1 MVTLT
6 KEIKMNPL
14 FNSQSSG
21 VEATDTKNLSGGKA
35 YKLSTQ
41 VALAKYA
48 VTGTFNDTYQ
58 VGAAEQ
64 LDKVLKLCQESE
76 PEFIAKL
83 AVYARQHGQMKDTPS
98 FLVAY
103 LAKENIGLCKQVFS
117 RVIDN
122 PKMLRNFI
130 QVLRSGVVGRKSL
143 GTAPKKLVQGFLNGL
158 TDEQLFKADVGNS
171 PSLPDIIKMMHP
183 KPANKER
190 EALYAYLIGKE
201 QKKDA
206 DKDYLLPLAT
216 HFEAF
221 KAGKSLDIPNVPF
234 QMLTALPLTKA
245 DWTKI
250 AERASFNQTR
260 MNLNTFTRHGVFEN
274 PAMIDMIAAKLSNPD
289 EVRKSRVFPYQLFT
303 TYMNVSDVDH
313 KIKNALQTA
322 AEIAVENVP
331 TIEGDVYI
339 ALDTS
344 GSMGHK
350 VTGNRGSVTT
360 KTRYIDV
367 AALIAAAICRKN
379 KHAVLVPF
387 DTEVRKVDINPFDSV
402 MTNAQK
408 LADLRGGG
416 TDCSVSLAHLN
427 KMNAKG
433 SAVIYISD
441 NESWRAYTGKKYK
454 GGTGMMEEWNIF
466 AKRNPGSKLVNIDIT
481 PSDTTQ
487 TATTPNTLLVAGFS
501 DIVFDVIADYF
512 RGSNTEEH
520 WLGMINEIKL

>member
-1 MVTLT
+1 
-6 KEIKMNPL
+6 MNPL
-14 FNSQSSG
+14 FNSNTST
-21 VEATDTKNLSGGKA
+21 VPATDTKNASGGKA

-64 LDKVLKLCQESE
+64 LDKVLKLCQESN

-83 AVYARQHGQMKDTPS
+83 AVYARQHGHMKDTPA
-98 FLVAY
+98 FMVAY
-103 LAKENIGLCKQVFS
+103 LAKENINLCKQVFS
-117 RVIDN
+117 RVIDD
-122 PKMLRNFI
+122 PKMLRNFV

-158 TDEQLFKADVGNS
+158 TDEQLFKADVGNT

-201 QKKDA
+201 PKKA

-216 HFEAF
+216 QFEAF
-221 KAGKSLDIPNVPF
+221 KKGDTKELPNVPF
-234 QMLTALPLTKA
+234 QMLTALSLTKE

-250 AERASFNQTR
+250 AERASWTQTR
-260 MNLNTFTRHGVFEN
+260 MNLNTFARHGVFEN
-274 PAMIDMIAAKLSNPD
+274 PAMIDMVAARLANAD
-289 EVRKSRVFPYQLFT
+289 LVRKSRVFPYQLFT
-303 TYMNVSDVDH
+303 TFMNVSEVDQ
-313 KIKNALQTA
+313 KIKNALQAA
-322 AEIAVENVP
+322 AEISLENVP
-331 TIEGDVYI
+331 TINGEIYI

-350 VTGNRGSVTT
+350 ITGNRGSATT

-367 AALIAAAICRKN
+367 ASLIVAAICRKN
-379 KHAVLVPF
+379 KNAVVVPF
-387 DTEVRKVDINPFDSV
+387 DTEVRKVDINPFDSI

-408 LADLRGGG
+408 LADLKGGG

-427 KMNAKG
+427 KINAKG
-433 SAVIYISD
+433 SAVIYVSD

-454 GGTGMMEEWNIF
+454 GGTGMMEEWEKF

-487 TATTPNTLLVAGFS
+487 VATTPNTLLVAGFS
-501 DIVFDVIADYF
+501 DFVFDVVADYF
-512 RGSNTEEH
+512 RGNTTDEH

>member
-1 MVTLT
+1 
-6 KEIKMNPL
+6 MNPL
-14 FNSQSSG
+14 FNSNTST
-21 VEATDTKNLSGGKA
+21 VPATDTKNASGGKA

-64 LDKVLKLCQESE
+64 LDKVLKLCQESD

-83 AVYARQHGQMKDTPS
+83 AVYARQHGHMKDTPA
-98 FLVAY
+98 FMVAY
-103 LAKENIGLCKQVFS
+103 LAKENINLCKQVFS
-117 RVIDN
+117 RVIDD
-122 PKMLRNFI
+122 PKMLRNFV

-158 TDEQLFKADVGNS
+158 TDEQLFKADVGNT

-201 QKKDA
+201 PKKA

-216 HFEAF
+216 QFEAF
-221 KAGKSLDIPNVPF
+221 KKGDTLELPNVPF

-250 AERASFNQTR
+250 AERASWTQTR
-260 MNLNTFTRHGVFEN
+260 MNLNTFARHGVFEN
-274 PAMIDMIAAKLSNPD
+274 PAMIDMVAARLANAD
-289 EVRKSRVFPYQLFT
+289 LVRKSRVFPYQLFT
-303 TYMNVSDVDH
+303 TFMNVSEVDQ
-313 KIKNALQTA
+313 KIKNALQAA
-322 AEIAVENVP
+322 AEISLENVP
-331 TIEGDVYI
+331 AIDGEIYI

-350 VTGNRGSVTT
+350 ITGNRGSATT

-367 AALIAAAICRKN
+367 ASLIVAAICRKN
-379 KHAVLVPF
+379 KNAVVVPF

-408 LADLRGGG
+408 LADLKGGG

-427 KMNAKG
+427 KIKAKG
-433 SAVIYISD
+433 SAVIYVSD

-454 GGTGMMEEWNIF
+454 GGTGMMQEWETF

-487 TATTPNTLLVAGFS
+487 VATTPNTLLVAGFS
-501 DIVFDVIADYF
+501 DFVFDVVADYF
-512 RGSNTEEH
+512 RGNTTDEH